1 MRKVNFKNEMQLPNE
16 TINKIKKDENK
27 PIGTKKRLTIIKNE
41 VLTST
46 SPKKPKTNQTGQRAS
61 LFNILTQN
69 NNNTFR
75 KQKSAS
81 MERTPLASIKGEAA
95 VLKGKNYSIVN
106 PLLDRE
112 RSASSNRK
120 SRYHNKMLINNRS
133 MEEEY
138 ECTDKTKKG
147 TVEIYRVNLFKPIRK
162 VKDENYYASLI
173 QDEWKKYRERQL
185 EKEYAMIRRTRRFVN
200 ILNTFCEDY
209 YINLKKGF
217 INKLVKAKP
226 KEIEVTAQEYY
237 LIQHLKE
244 LGIYSVMD
252 FRKTVSAIVNGK

>member
-1 MRKVNFKNEMQLPNE
+1 MRKVNFKNEIQTPVE
-16 TINKIKKDENK
+16 TINKIKKEENK
-27 PIGTKKRLTIIKNE
+27 PIGAKKRLTIIKNE
-41 VLTST
+41 VLTSA
-46 SPKKPKTNQTGQRAS
+46 SPKKPTTSKTGQRAS

-81 MERTPLASIKGEAA
+81 MERTPLASMKGEVA
-95 VLKGKNYSIVN
+95 VIKGKNYSIVN
-106 PLLDRE
+106 PLERE

-138 ECTDKTKKG
+138 ECTDKSKKG
-147 TVEIYRVNLFKPIRK
+147 TVEIYRINLFKPMKK
-162 VKDENYYASLI
+162 VKDENYYALII

-200 ILNTFCEDY
+200 ILNTFYEDY
-209 YINLKKGF
+209 YVNLKKGF
-217 INKLVKAKP
+217 IDKLIKAKP